1 VSERTIYCKDDR
13 LYYGGPCERDVFLR
27 ELVSNASDALD
38 KLRFL
43 TVQNPDIMKD
53 EPTTARRRVN
63 NPQT

>member
-1 VSERTIYCKDDR
+1 
-13 LYYGGPCERDVFLR
+13 VFLR